1 MGSHPNIVK
10 STRKQHGV
18 RGQTMTYF
26 IFGPIYLFGLGGDPN
41 EKFSPQSEWLGY
53 GFGKISKDR
62 VDLVIEILHFWVCVV
77 CSFPFRAPIPIN
89 RGARL
94 SPMRTFAIL
103 MEVSQKLTRE
113 LIYWN
118 TLLLKYVTT
127 AQQTTT
133 TTVNILVPT
142 DCNERCAN
150 APLKDRNTWRA
161 IFLYSALLEIK
172 IMRQNVIIFL
182 IHNERTM
189 RSAAPFLAALA
200 VSGLHLGAASEARH
214 TLSFTTEKNNDA
226 VVPSKHN
233 KVLRQRRAKAN
244 KKTFSANNNNNN
256 NNKHILEVTNED
268 KQFWE
273 RVLDETMTSI
283 VPTQAPS
290 EPPCPVRVEI
300 DCVSITTGTNC
311 ADIVVQPA
319 GSLTGDDCIV
329 NVEFSYAIQ
338 NWGDD
343 VERIYSVQVT
353 RGDMSTVVTDIPD
366 FIPTTDLAPG
376 EIIVGITE
384 HQYDICQLG
393 PDWYSTRADV
403 LAGPPCDV
411 EVRVGLVGL

>member
-1 MGSHPNIVK
+1 
-10 STRKQHGV
+10 
-18 RGQTMTYF
+18 
-26 IFGPIYLFGLGGDPN
+26 
-41 EKFSPQSEWLGY
+41 
-53 GFGKISKDR
+53 
-62 VDLVIEILHFWVCVV
+62 
-77 CSFPFRAPIPIN
+77 
-89 RGARL
+89 
-94 SPMRTFAIL
+94 
-103 MEVSQKLTRE
+103 
-113 LIYWN
+113 
-118 TLLLKYVTT
+118 
-127 AQQTTT
+127 
-133 TTVNILVPT
+133 
-142 DCNERCAN
+142 
-150 APLKDRNTWRA
+150 
-161 IFLYSALLEIK
+161 
-172 IMRQNVIIFL
+172 
-182 IHNERTM
+182 M

-233 KVLRQRRAKAN
+233 KVLRQRRAAQ
-244 KKTFSANNNNNN
+244 TVSTETTTSDNN
-256 NNKHILEVTNED
+256 NNKNNLEVTNED

-283 VPTQAPS
+283 VPTPAPS

-300 DCVSITTGTNC
+300 DCVSTTTGTNC
-311 ADIVVQPA
+311 ADIVPPA

-411 EVRVGLVGL
+411 EVSLELVGL